1 MAGQKKMI
9 TVIEERID
17 GHCFSNCS
25 ISTMLKLNELLEN
38 GSIKKDEIFPDYT
51 LSFDDLT
58 TVTLSSM
65 IPFEDAVK
73 INKTTSVQR
82 FIKNIIRTKPAEI
95 ETVQS
100 ENPVYELLVDPTA
113 DIFEAPQTPTII
125 PRPIPNHRKTNLFVF
140 YKVTLE
146 NNNKVSVELT
156 PEFVCSNH
164 TFITKGLDQEENIIY
179 PQIPYTL
186 GVTKFTDT
194 TKTER
199 KVLPCSYNYIKAG
212 KIVNS
217 KKEVIKE
224 VYDKYYF
231 VIDPETNIID
241 RSVYAIHRRYID
253 PYGVS
258 SFEWKLLNM
267 EGANV

>member
-38 GSIKKDEIFPDYT
+38 GSIKKDEIFPDYI

-58 TVTLSSM
+58 TVTLNSM

-140 YKVTLE
+140 YKVTIE

-164 TFITKGLDQEENIIY
+164 TFITK
-179 PQIPYTL
+179 
-186 GVTKFTDT
+186 
-194 TKTER
+194 
-199 KVLPCSYNYIKAG
+199 
-212 KIVNS
+212 
-217 KKEVIKE
+217 
-224 VYDKYYF
+224 
-231 VIDPETNIID
+231 
-241 RSVYAIHRRYID
+241 
-253 PYGVS
+253 
-258 SFEWKLLNM
+258 
-267 EGANV
+267 